1 MVPLTHRKNRL
12 SAVLIV
18 LILLFCISVPGL
30 SQSNEIYIQAL
41 KESSRAAHF
50 DSVFLEMMKAFKGGK
65 LQPFQ
70 DEQVMAVI
78 DAVKGKSFA
87 EVVLPGVYGWAG
99 TMFGNGRMAEA
110 LVYFMESAELYGKQ
124 NKKLAQALACFEIAL
139 IQHKAENYEEAE
151 TYYRRTLNLGSDSL
165 NHRIRIN
172 CINGFALIERTRKN
186 FTAAE
191 REFKNAYNVAEANHD
206 SIWMGILAGNIG
218 SIYMARE
225 NYDSSLYYY
234 FRNLHFV
241 KNTLEFEN
249 EIETY
254 SHLGKLYLL
263 KSDLKLAKVYLD
275 SAIGIIRA
283 RKIHFNDF
291 FNPMDYINESYAL
304 LYAAGGDYQ
313 QAFEHYTKFHEV
325 SQQKLS
331 NINGLSLK
339 QLESTYAFNQKNNE
353 LELLK
358 KINQAN
364 VQAIHH
370 QRYIAAAFAIIIL
383 LMLVWAI
390 NAYKTG
396 LQRKRLNK
404 ELSESNTELERLN
417 RVKDKLFSVLSHD
430 LRSPIASLK
439 TLVTYL
445 QDDDI
450 DKAELKELYSQ
461 FQHQLEM
468 SGDVLESLLQWAK
481 SELIETK
488 LHLDKVVLAN
498 VANNVALQLKN
509 AMDEKNIQFHN
520 NLSFHLTALADKFQ
534 VEIILRNLIANA
546 VKFTN
551 HGGSIS
557 VAGMTDDKHIEIY
570 VEDNGVGMRDEDI
583 KNLFQ
588 PGKLFTN
595 KGTNQEKGT
604 GIGLFITK
612 EMVLKNGG
620 NIWANSRKEQGTVF
634 TFTLPWAS

>member
-1 MVPLTHRKNRL
+1 MAPLSHRKNRL
-12 SAVLIV
+12 PAVWIV
-18 LILLFCISVPGL
+18 LIPLFCISVPGL
-30 SQSNEIYIQAL
+30 SQSNEVYIQEL
-41 KESSRAAHF
+41 KKSTNAAHF
-50 DSVFLEMMKAFKGGK
+50 DSIFLEMMKSFKEGK

-70 DEQVMAVI
+70 DEEVMAII
-78 DAVKGKSFA
+78 DAVKVKPFA

-99 TMFGNGRMAEA
+99 TMFGNGRMEQA

-151 TYYRRTLNLGSDSL
+151 TSYRRALDLGSDSL
-165 NHRIRIN
+165 NHRIKIN

-186 FTAAE
+186 FAAAE
-191 REFKNAYNVAEANHD
+191 LEFKNAYDVADANHD

-218 SIYMARE
+218 SIYMARG

-234 FRNLHFV
+234 FRNLYFV

-254 SHLGKLYLL
+254 AHLGKLYLL
-263 KSDLKLAKVYLD
+263 KSDLKLAKAYLD
-275 SAIGIIRA
+275 SAVGIIRN

-291 FNPMDYINESYAL
+291 FNPMDYINESYAQ

-331 NINGLSLK
+331 NLNGLSLK

-364 VQAIHH
+364 VLAIQQ

-390 NAYKTG
+390 NAHKTG
-396 LQRKRLNK
+396 LQRRRLNK
-404 ELSESNTELERLN
+404 ELSESNAELERLN

-439 TLVTYL
+439 TLVSYL

-450 DKAELKELYSQ
+450 EKGQLKKLYSQ
-461 FQHQLEM
+461 LHHQLEM
-468 SGDVLESLLQWAK
+468 SGQVLESLLQWTK
-481 SELIETK
+481 NELVETR
-488 LHLDKVVLAN
+488 LHLDKVVLAS
-498 VANNVALQLKN
+498 VADNVALQLKN

-520 NLSFHLTALADKFQ
+520 NLNFHLTALADKFQ

-551 HGGSIS
+551 QGGSIS
-557 VAGMTDDKHIEIY
+557 VAGKSNGKHIEVH
-570 VEDNGVGMRDEDI
+570 VEDNGMGMHEEEI

-620 NIWANSRKEQGTVF
+620 NIWVNSRKEEGTVF